1 MKCKEYITDRI
12 FRNKKGYFSKPK
24 KLFTH
29 YTNVQLTLI
38 SVGLIVISLFLIH
51 LLYLV
56 PMLIAF
62 LS

>member
-1 MKCKEYITDRI
+1 MDKMKCKEYITDRI

-38 SVGLIVISLFLIH
+38 SVGFIVISLFLNSLDKLGSI
-51 LLYLV
+51 L
-56 PMLIAF
+56 
-62 LS
+62 